1 MFINATERGPVAFF
15 TPRCRRRGPL
25 SQEEIPIKDADS
37 RSGRVLVAL
46 AAVYLSWGSTY
57 LGIKIALESLPPL
70 FLMGVRFFLFG
81 VIVYVF
87 LRLRGAPGPGRT
99 EWWWSAVIGTFLMLG
114 GSASVSYAEQWVAS
128 GLAALMIATTPLWTV
143 LFAGVWG
150 RWPNRLEWT
159 GLLVGL
165 AGVVVLNLGGDLRAH
180 PAGAVLLVFAAMCWA
195 FGSAWSRHVTLPK
208 GMMAGAAQMIT
219 GGAIVTAV
227 GFALGERLM
236 ALPTWRSVAAVVY
249 LGIVGSL
256 VGFSAYTYLL
266 GRVRPALATS
276 YAYVNPVIAVLLGAW
291 LLGERIEAASV
302 LAMLIILIGVA
313 LVALGQRR

>member
-1 MFINATERGPVAFF
+1 VSSE
-15 TPRCRRRGPL
+15 
-25 SQEEIPIKDADS
+25 PI
-37 RSGRVLVAL
+37 RSRVLLAL

-57 LGIKIALESLPPL
+57 LGIKFALESLPPL

-81 VIVYVF
+81 IVVYVF
-87 LRLRGAPGPGRT
+87 LRLRGAPAPGRV

-128 GLAALMIATTPLWTV
+128 GLAALVLATTPLWTV
-143 LFAGVWG
+143 LFAGIWG

-159 GLLVGL
+159 GLVVGL
-165 AGVVVLNLGGDLRAH
+165 GGVVVLNMSGDLRAH
-180 PAGAVLLVFAAMCWA
+180 PIGAVLLVLAAISWA
-195 FGSAWSRHVTLPK
+195 FGSVWSRRVPLPK

-219 GGAIVTAV
+219 GGAIVMAV
-227 GFALGERLM
+227 GFAMGERIT
-236 ALPTWRSVAAVVY
+236 ALPTWRSVMAVLY
-249 LGIVGSL
+249 LGVVGSL

-291 LLGERIEAASV
+291 LLGERIEGTSV
-302 LAMLIILIGVA
+302 IAMLIILVGVV
-313 LVALGQRR
+313 LVALGQRQ

>member
-1 MFINATERGPVAFF
+1 MNSEPN
-15 TPRCRRRGPL
+15 
-25 SQEEIPIKDADS
+25 
-37 RSGRVLVAL
+37 RSRVLLAL

-57 LGIKIALESLPPL
+57 LGIKFALESLPPL

-81 VIVYVF
+81 IVVYVF
-87 LRLRGAPGPGRT
+87 LRLRGAPAPGRV

-128 GLAALMIATTPLWTV
+128 GLAALVLATTPLWTV
-143 LFAGVWG
+143 LFAGIWG

-159 GLLVGL
+159 GLVVGL
-165 AGVVVLNLGGDLRAH
+165 GGVVVLNLSGDLRAH
-180 PAGAVLLVFAAMCWA
+180 PIGAVLLVLAAISWA
-195 FGSAWSRHVTLPK
+195 FGSVWSRRVPLPK

-219 GGAIVTAV
+219 GGAIVMAV
-227 GFALGERLM
+227 GFAMGERIT
-236 ALPTWRSVAAVVY
+236 ALPTWRSVMAVLY
-249 LGIVGSL
+249 LGVVGSL

-291 LLGERIEAASV
+291 LLGERIEGTSV
-302 LAMLIILIGVA
+302 IAMLIILVGVV
-313 LVALGQRR
+313 LVALGQRQ

>member
-1 MFINATERGPVAFF
+1 VNSEPN
-15 TPRCRRRGPL
+15 
-25 SQEEIPIKDADS
+25 
-37 RSGRVLVAL
+37 RSRVLLAL

-57 LGIKIALESLPPL
+57 LGIKFALESLPPL

-81 VIVYVF
+81 IVVYVF
-87 LRLRGAPGPGRT
+87 LRLRGAQAPGRV

-128 GLAALMIATTPLWTV
+128 GLAALVLATTPLWTV
-143 LFAGVWG
+143 LFAGIWG

-159 GLLVGL
+159 GLVVGL
-165 AGVVVLNLGGDLRAH
+165 GGVVVLNMSGDLRAH
-180 PAGAVLLVFAAMCWA
+180 PIGAALLVLAAISWA
-195 FGSAWSRHVTLPK
+195 FGSVWSRRVPLPK

-219 GGAIVTAV
+219 GGAIVMAV
-227 GFALGERLM
+227 GFAMGERIT
-236 ALPTWRSVAAVVY
+236 ALPTWRSVMAVLY
-249 LGIVGSL
+249 LGVVGSL

-291 LLGERIEAASV
+291 LLGERIEGTSV
-302 LAMLIILIGVA
+302 IAMLIILVGVV
-313 LVALGQRR
+313 LVALGQRQ

>member
-1 MFINATERGPVAFF
+1 VNSEPN
-15 TPRCRRRGPL
+15 
-25 SQEEIPIKDADS
+25 
-37 RSGRVLVAL
+37 RSRVLLAL

-57 LGIKIALESLPPL
+57 LGIKFALESLPPL

-81 VIVYVF
+81 IVVYVF
-87 LRLRGAPGPGRT
+87 LRLRGAPAPGRV

-128 GLAALMIATTPLWTV
+128 GLAALVLATTPLWTV
-143 LFAGVWG
+143 LFAGIWG

-159 GLLVGL
+159 GLVVGL
-165 AGVVVLNLGGDLRAH
+165 GGVVVLNMSGDLRAH
-180 PAGAVLLVFAAMCWA
+180 PIGAVLLVLAAISWA
-195 FGSAWSRHVTLPK
+195 FGSVWSRRVPLPK

-219 GGAIVTAV
+219 GGAIVMAV
-227 GFALGERLM
+227 GFAMGERIT
-236 ALPTWRSVAAVVY
+236 ALPTWRSVMAVLY
-249 LGIVGSL
+249 LGVVGSL

-291 LLGERIEAASV
+291 LLGERIEGTSV
-302 LAMLIILIGVA
+302 IAMLIILVGVV
-313 LVALGQRR
+313 LVALGQRQ